1 MKPVSEK
8 YNIIK
13 ELIGKGSS
21 ALVYKIIDLIN
32 NKIYAVKESLSKEAE
47 FLFKNEIN
55 IFNIF
60 QNRNPYI
67 VHFYNYKIL
76 PHKINLELEY
86 CQYGSLR
93 DLLKKA
99 KKKRITLTENEISSI
114 IYMVLTGLDFMHK
127 NNLINRD
134 VKCKNILVN
143 KEGLA
148 KLCDFGISQIY
159 TKDLYPKSKA
169 GSPYWMAP
177 ELINMQKYNQSI
189 DIWSLGITCIELAE
203 FEPPYINYDKNEAL
217 NKIKKNPPHGLPLPQ
232 KWSREF
238 NTFVTAC
245 LNINKFKRP
254 SCQELLQFDFIKNID
269 KKKLNRK
276 LIILQML
283 SRIGCKVIY
292 SKKTPVIKTTGI
304 RKNNNNDNDINNAF
318 FSKTFYNTKNHFFRS
333 KKNFFD
339 ENNSNNDLNKNIN
352 KDDNDNNNYS
362 IQSSLKKF
370 NLQSKILQKRI
381 INLKYDNFR
390 ELNNSDNIEP
400 NHMKSPSIYR
410 YMNNYNIN
418 NYNSGNK
425 NLNKFSNHTMNV
437 SLLNESINFMKEKD
451 KDINNNNNN
460 TMKNF
465 FMGRIKR
472 NLRRNDFSYNRSFNI
487 SEYNNKYNNI
497 NEIEED
503 NYNKY
508 QKDICYNPKTIKI
521 QNKKIINKTLN
532 NNEDNNYNYNKY
544 NDISRN
550 VYNFNK
556 KRNNFTFLQSNNL
569 NNGNYNYNN
578 NIKSRGDLTI
588 STTLSK

>member
-1 MKPVSEK
+1 MKLVSEK
-8 YNIIK
+8 YNTIK

-32 NKIYAVKESLSKEAE
+32 NKIYAEKESLTKEAE

-55 IFNIF
+55 IFNIL

-114 IYMVLTGLDFMHK
+114 IYMVLIGLDFMHK

-159 TKDLYPKSKA
+159 TKDIYPKSKA

-177 ELINMQKYNQSI
+177 ELINMQKYNKSI

-203 FEPPYINYDKNEAL
+203 YEPPFINYDKNEAL
-217 NKIKKNPPHGLPLPQ
+217 NKIKKNPPRGLTLPQ
-232 KWSREF
+232 KWSKEF
-238 NTFVTAC
+238 NTFVNAC

-283 SRIGCKVIY
+283 SKIGCKVIY
-292 SKKTPVIKTTGI
+292 NKKNPVIKI
-304 RKNNNNDNDINNAF
+304 NIKKNNNNEDNINHAF
-318 FSKTFYNTKNHFFRS
+318 FSKTFYNTKNHFFRT

-339 ENNSNNDLNKNIN
+339 ENNLNNDLKTEN
-352 KDDNDNNNYS
+352 KDDIDNNKDNKDKYS
-362 IQSSLKKF
+362 IQSSFKKF

-381 INLKYDNFR
+381 INLKYENFR
-390 ELNNSDNIEP
+390 ELNNSDNIEQ
-400 NHMKSPSIYR
+400 NHIKSPSIYR
-410 YMNNYNIN
+410 YIN
-418 NYNSGNK
+418 NYNNNYNNSNNR
-425 NLNKFSNHTMNV
+425 NLNKFSNHTMNI
-437 SLLNESINFMKEKD
+437 SLLNESINFMKEKE
-451 KDINNNNNN
+451 KEKEINNND

-472 NLRRNDFSYNRSFNI
+472 NLKRNDFSYNRSFNI
-487 SEYNNKYNNI
+487 SEYNKYNDI
-497 NEIEED
+497 KEVDQD

-508 QKDICYNPKTIKI
+508 QKDNCYNPKMIKM

-532 NNEDNNYNYNKY
+532 NNEDNNYNGV
-544 NDISRN
+544 SRN
-550 VYNFNK
+550 IYNLKK
-556 KRNNFTFLQSNNL
+556 KRNNFTLLPSNNL
-569 NNGNYNYNN
+569 NNNYNN
-578 NIKSRGDLTI
+578 NNNIKNRGDLTI